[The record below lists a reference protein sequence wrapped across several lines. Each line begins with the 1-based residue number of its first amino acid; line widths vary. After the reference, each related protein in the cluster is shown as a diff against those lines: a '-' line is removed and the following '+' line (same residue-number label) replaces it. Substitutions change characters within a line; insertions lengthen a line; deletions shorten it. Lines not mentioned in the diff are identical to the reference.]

1 MTVPLWYVGSSPA
14 DSTDIVYKKYLTA
27 LASLSLTE
35 AQVTAKINE
44 RFSVIPF
51 ALNTYVSTAVEVLGT
66 QSFVDAGNGNGTTT
80 GKVRS
85 FTPAEVI
92 SGVRPNGPV
101 ALNSSGRIPKN
112 RISVPSAQR
121 WPQAFWS
128 SSHTVANEVS
138 SETTVFTVPVNT
150 ASTSYKVLVTGTL
163 NAKITVDGQ
172 HPLVQVRVGS
182 ATGPV
187 VASGYGVAES
197 YPGGVATQISS
208 PGSYSYLIPS
218 WSNKIDVIALGGG
231 GGGVNGGFLFN
242 GGGGGAGQWR
252 HVTLLRGTG
261 AGLLPLT
268 TTTLSGVVGAGASN
282 ANFNAFGAS
291 GSPGGSTTCSGTGM
305 TTLSAPGGVTGENQ
319 GSTMRGDSPG
329 NYPPTGKLNGW
340 VYQGGGTA
348 GSNTSTNPAV
358 VGQFPGG
365 GGQGGGGLGVAGA
378 AGASGAIIF
387 YAYTNDDVNYGQAG
401 IIPKPLAAQSIL
413 TSPTTLYVTVS
424 RSGTTGTVTTS
435 TLNPQIS
442 VMVVPA

>member
-1 MTVPLWYVGSSPA
+1 VGSSPA
-14 DSTDIVYKKYLTA
+14 DSTDIVYKKYLTS

-51 ALNTYVSTAVEVLGT
+51 ALNTYVSTAVSVLGT
-66 QSFVDAGNGNGTTT
+66 QSFVDSGNGNGTTT

-85 FTPAEVI
+85 FTPAEAT

-128 SSHTVANEVS
+128 SSHIVANGIS
-138 SETTVFTVPVNT
+138 SETTVFTVSVNT
-150 ASTSYKVLVTGTL
+150 ALTSYKLLVTGTL
-163 NAKITVDGQ
+163 NAKITADGQ
-172 HPLVQVRVGS
+172 QPLVQVRVGS

-218 WSNKIDVIALGGG
+218 WCDKLDVVALGGG
-231 GGGVNGGFLFN
+231 GGGVNGGFLLS

-252 HVTLLRGTG
+252 HVTLTRGTG

-282 ANFNAFGAS
+282 ANFNIFGNH
-291 GSPGGSTTCSGTGM
+291 GSPGGSTTCSGAGM
-305 TTLSAPGGVTGENQ
+305 TTLSAPGGETGANQ
-319 GSTMRGDSPG
+319 GSTMQGDSPG
-329 NYPPTGKLNGW
+329 NYPPTGKLNGF
-340 VYQGGGTA
+340 VYAGGGTA
-348 GSNTSTNPAV
+348 GSNDRTNPAV

-365 GGQGGGGLGVAGA
+365 GGQGGHFQGSIPGA
-378 AGASGAIIF
+378 PGASGAIVF

-401 IIPKPLAAQSIL
+401 IVPKPLSAQSIL